1 VKPRIPFSPP
11 ELWRLSVGTALEKY
25 QMIADGDG
33 NIAYISIG
41 SNLGDKLGH
50 CRKGIDALVQSDH
63 TVLIAQSPFYRT
75 EPVDYLDQDWFVNAV
90 VKVATRLE
98 PQRLLAELKAIQIK
112 AGRSQD
118 KIRFGPRVLDMDILL
133 YGNAIIDTPGL
144 TIPHPRLHKRRFVLI
159 PICDIDPEIVHPI
172 LNVNMQVLLN
182 RLGDNDQ
189 KVVAFS

>member
-1 VKPRIPFSPP
+1 VKPRIPISRP

-33 NIAYISIG
+33 NTAYISIG